1 MKLTEAF
8 YQRSNVVTIAKE
20 LLGKQLVSRV
30 EGRVTAGII
39 VETEAYS
46 WKERGCHAYG
56 AKKTAR
62 NSTMFE
68 KGGCCYV
75 YLCYGMY
82 NLFNVVTNV
91 EEKAEAVLIRA
102 LEPSLGI
109 EIMRERRQV
118 KNDQQL
124 TSGPGKLTEALG
136 ITRKH
141 NGQWLQD
148 DEVWIEEKNL
158 VSSKQRITAKRI
170 GIDYAGEDA
179 DLPWRF
185 YLRDTIWVSKK

>member
-56 AKKTAR
+56 AKKTLR

-118 KNDQQL
+118 KHDQQL

-158 VSSKQRITAKRI
+158 VSSKQRIAAKRI